1 MSDTIT
7 RLLDAA
13 ETGIRLRG
21 YHAVSFRDLA
31 EELGIK
37 SSSVHYYFRQ
47 KEDLGLA
54 VVERYTERVF
64 AALTA
69 ETANTETPIDYL
81 TAFVSVYRHAL
92 KGSDSICLCGMLGAE
107 SAGLTEKLAA
117 AVAAFFQEN
126 IDRIAANLPRTM
138 PAKARREKAT
148 HILATLQGAMT
159 VATSLKSHKVFDNAV
174 RDLLAGAEV

>member
-13 ETGIRLRG
+13 ETGVRLRG

-54 VVERYTERVF
+54 VVKRCTERVF

-81 TAFVSVYRHAL
+81 TAFGSVYRHAL
-92 KGSDSICLCGMLGAE
+92 KGSDRTCLCCKFGA
-107 SAGLTEKLAA
+107 
-117 AVAAFFQEN
+117 
-126 IDRIAANLPRTM
+126 
-138 PAKARREKAT
+138 
-148 HILATLQGAMT
+148 
-159 VATSLKSHKVFDNAV
+159 
-174 RDLLAGAEV
+174 